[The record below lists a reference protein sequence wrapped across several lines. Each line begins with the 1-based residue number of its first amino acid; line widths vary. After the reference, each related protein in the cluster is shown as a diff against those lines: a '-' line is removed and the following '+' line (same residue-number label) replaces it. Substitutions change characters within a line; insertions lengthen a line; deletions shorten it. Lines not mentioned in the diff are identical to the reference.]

1 MDPQWTAAI
10 EQRAVDMLANKVESR
25 FQRINEDPELNL
37 AVQSGI
43 KSVFDHGYVPD
54 IARYVGSDRFTQSVD
69 NGISAAVS
77 DVIANLS
84 LDSTWLARV
93 ETMVNQQMHI
103 KVNRY
108 ISELQIEQAIQTAVG
123 SALDRWLENNPI
135 VRTAGIDDQAQ
146 KTELTVMDGSVVVEG
161 ELAASHLL
169 ITKDAK
175 ISGRMTVQDLDI
187 AGNIDTTQP
196 AWNQVGALA
205 AQKALAE
212 MTQEWKQSLV
222 TEVTD
227 MIRDR
232 GMDLS
237 QVNVNGQA
245 LLQDGRLSVHVKHS
259 SLETVGTLERL
270 DVQGAVTSGSGITVR
285 TQDVALGMTTI
296 DGTTGWIGTMDQR
309 ALTLGTGQQ
318 AHLVIEANGTV
329 VMGDL
334 RIGPSRIG
342 FSHQVPGY
350 RGERGDIVFNSEP
363 APGTAFAWVC
373 LGAFSWQ
380 ALKAS

>member
-25 FQRINEDPELNL
+25 FQRINEDPVLNL

-69 NGISAAVS
+69 NGIGAAVS

-146 KTELTVMDGSVVVEG
+146 QTELTVMDGSVVVEG

-169 ITKDAK
+169 VTKDAK
-175 ISGRMTVQDLDI
+175 ITGRMTVQDLDI
-187 AGNIDTTQP
+187 AGSIDTTQP

-205 AQKALAE
+205 AQKALEE
-212 MTQEWKQSLV
+212 MTQEWKQSLI

-237 QVNVNGQA
+237 QVNVGGQP
-245 LLQDGRLSVHVKHS
+245 LLQDGRLSGHVKHS
-259 SLETVGTLERL
+259 SLETVGMLERL
-270 DVQGAVTSGSGITVR
+270 DVQGAITGGAVTVR
-285 TQDVALGMTTI
+285 TQDVAVSMTTL
-296 DGTTGWIGTMDQR
+296 DGTTGWIGTTDKR

-318 AHLVIEANGTV
+318 AHIVIEADGTV
-329 VMGDL
+329 VMDDL
-334 RIGPSRIG
+334 RIGSSRIG